1 MKTTKKVKKEKRKM
15 EAEEASYYAVRKVQ
29 ELKQARINDKQAR
42 MDEIQALKDEGCVCA
57 THAINIPLCEAADLG
72 TNQSSRIA

>member
-1 MKTTKKVKKEKRKM
+1 M
-15 EAEEASYYAVRKVQ
+15 EAEEASYYAARKVQ

-57 THAINIPLCEAADLG
+57 AHAI
-72 TNQSSRIA
+72 